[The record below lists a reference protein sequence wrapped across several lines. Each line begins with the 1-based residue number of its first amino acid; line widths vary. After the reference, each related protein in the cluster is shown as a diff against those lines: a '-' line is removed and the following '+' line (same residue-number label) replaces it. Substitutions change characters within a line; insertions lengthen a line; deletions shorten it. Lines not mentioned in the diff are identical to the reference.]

1 MSKVLKK
8 IVMAAAVASSMFFGI
23 QGASA
28 TALDVGVTSGSGCCG
43 SSTRGFWFVAPTEF
57 TITGISFPLDS
68 VQDSTLE
75 IVLLNSTPPEFFSTT
90 NDFTSLG
97 YWEDVLSVETNL
109 YFETGDI
116 VGILGWADG
125 RTPYNNTG
133 GDYATTLGGFNI
145 TLSRLGFQFLGMAH
159 DLWTENGT
167 TGVIN
172 VEYELGR
179 VGDVDVS
186 EPAQLALLGFG
197 LVGFGLMRRRKNA

>member
-1 MSKVLKK
+1 MSNIIRK
-8 IVMAAAVASSMFFGI
+8 IAVAVAIAGSMFLGA

-28 TALDVGVTSGSGCCG
+28 TALDVGTTSGGGCCSFG
-43 SSTRGFWFVAPTEF
+43 TRGFWFEAPTDF
-57 TITGISFPLDS
+57 TITGLSLPLES

-75 IVLLNSTPPEFFSTT
+75 VVLFNSTPPTYTNTT

-116 VGILGWADG
+116 IGILGWADG

-133 GDYATTLGGFNI
+133 GDYASSLGGFSI
-145 TLSRLGFQFLGMAH
+145 TLSRLGFQDLGMAY
-159 DLWTENGT
+159 DLWTEDGT
-167 TGVIN
+167 IGVIN
-172 VEYELGR
+172 VEYELGQ

-186 EPAQLALLGFG
+186 EPAQLALLGFA
-197 LVGFGLMRRRKNA
+197 LVGFGLMRRRKTA